1 MKKSYSLSSFSLVY
15 VFLLFLLAPTF
26 NCCESV
32 HVWYS
37 YHMKKLG
44 WKFNISVKTCALRLL
59 TKHNYLLLFFVLFGK
74 CNISARF
81 LLPTSRLSS
90 AWYWNVRILTTF
102 NWDFAFTKT
111 LTFELSSRL
120 RTFLIFEI
128 LIGVLAG
135 CCFVN
140 GQLCSLAEVTIFGNI
155 CIRLQLSN
163 KSNCNKMED
172 NPWRHPSTS
181 SSSNPR
187 LHLAMIW
194 SFLAGNKKRD
204 LFKITLIPN
213 PTS

>member
-1 MKKSYSLSSFSLVY
+1 MYGILITWKSLGENST
-15 VFLLFLLAPTF
+15 FLLKLVHYGYWQNTITCCFLF
-26 NCCESV
+26 
-32 HVWYS
+32 H
-37 YHMKKLG
+37 
-44 WKFNISVKTCALRLL
+44 
-59 TKHNYLLLFFVLFGK
+59 FGM

-81 LLPTSRLSS
+81 LLPTSILSS

-102 NWDFAFTKT
+102 NWDFAFTRT

-120 RTFLIFEI
+120 RTWDFNRGL
-128 LIGVLAG
+128 GG
-135 CCFVN
+135 CCFVK
-140 GQLCSLAEVTIFGNI
+140 GQVFSLAEVTIFGNI

-172 NPWRHPSTS
+172 SPWRHPSTS

-204 LFKITLIPN
+204 LFKITFIPN